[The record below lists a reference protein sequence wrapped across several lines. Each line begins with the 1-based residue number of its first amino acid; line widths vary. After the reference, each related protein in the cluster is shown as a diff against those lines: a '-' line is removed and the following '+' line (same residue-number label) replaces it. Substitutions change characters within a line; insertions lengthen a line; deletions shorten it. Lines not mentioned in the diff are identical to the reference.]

1 MNENGTTLRSK
12 RLPKNGHSS
21 SIPASLWFASLVAL
35 LMVSSATFYVISQI
49 HNLEQ
54 STRLLLQVGVPIKES
69 TYRLETSLRKTEF
82 LLHKALAL
90 SDSRYFNAIAQE
102 IKNQKD
108 LLETLRPL
116 LIDAPA
122 ARQSMAILHASLES
136 YWGWIKAV
144 RFKPTSD
151 VPHALERLVEVKMAE
166 FHASI
171 DKLAV
176 ERSDAT
182 MKTANHVTTV
192 LLMLVI
198 ATAIFG
204 VVISSLYATAATR
217 PIRNIR
223 HALMRIGN
231 GLFDQNLNLEG
242 LQELRELSHA
252 VNTMQA
258 KLRGLERAKTEF
270 LSLISHE
277 LKTPLASFQS
287 GIELLRSGGIGELP
301 AAQSKVV
308 DIMHKQAL
316 QLRSSIQEM
325 LDMQSIQ
332 TQRLVMDIRPCN
344 LSNIIQDAIEQILPL
359 TTEKKQRIQWLSLL
373 TKFEVFVDPERTRQ
387 ILLNLL
393 SNAHKYS
400 PRDTRITISAKR
412 RGKYVFVMVEDEGPG
427 IPEEYL
433 SSAFDRFF
441 QVPAE
446 GAHLRGTGLG
456 LAIVKEI
463 AKAQHGGVKL
473 ENRKQKGLRVQVR
486 LPLCDTGHSNQ
497 LQVLDDI

>member
-1 MNENGTTLRSK
+1 MNENSTRRKSK
-12 RLPKNGHSS
+12 PTPKEGRSS
-21 SIPASLWFASLVAL
+21 SIPVSLWLASLVAL

-49 HNLEQ
+49 HQLEQ
-54 STRLLLQVGVPIKES
+54 LNKLLLQAGVPLQES
-69 TYRLETSLRKTEF
+69 TYRLKTSLRKTEF
-82 LLHKALAL
+82 LLHKAIAL
-90 SDSRYFNAIAQE
+90 RDSRYFQAIEQE
-102 IKNQKD
+102 IKQQKET
-108 LLETLRPL
+108 LEALRPL
-116 LIDAPA
+116 VVNAPNVLH
-122 ARQSMAILHASLES
+122 SMAQLHTGLQS
-136 YWGWIKAV
+136 YWNWIKASQY
-144 RFKPTSD
+144 RLASD
-151 VPHALERLVEVKMAE
+151 IPRELERMVEAKMAD
-166 FHASI
+166 FHANI

-176 ERSDAT
+176 ERSETT
-182 MKTANHVTTV
+182 MQTANHVTNV

-204 VVISSLYATAATR
+204 IAISSLYATAATR

-258 KLRGLERAKTEF
+258 KLRELERSKTEF

-301 AAQSKVV
+301 AAQRKVV
-308 DIMHKQAL
+308 EIMHKQAI
-316 QLRSSIQEM
+316 QLGTSIQEM

-332 TQRLVMDIRPCN
+332 NQRLVMDIRPCL

-359 TTEKKQRIQWLSLL
+359 TNEKNQRIQWLSLFS
-373 TKFEVFVDPERTRQ
+373 KFEVLVDPERTRQ

-393 SNAHKYS
+393 SNANKYT
-400 PRDTRITISAKR
+400 PCDTRITISAKH
-412 RGKYVFVMVEDEGPG
+412 RGKYVYVIVEDEGPG

-433 SSAFDRFF
+433 KSAFDRFF

-473 ENRKQKGLRVQVR
+473 ENREQKGLRVQVR
-486 LPLCDTGHSNQ
+486 LPLCDTGHSKQ
-497 LQVLDDI
+497 